1 MQCRIARNACETS
14 RSIHFIGLILVLG
27 YFLSGCRGGQEPGE
41 EAIKVTLATTPV
53 VYTGLIAV
61 ADQKGFFRQ
70 AGLDVSIRSDY
81 PAGLQSMQALERG
94 EVQMATGA
102 AFVFSGMM
110 EDDHSLRILAAVG
123 SSSDHEIVAR
133 KDRDILR
140 PADLRGKRIGVVLDT
155 VSEYALSMFLD
166 MNAIDPASVTLV
178 DISPPEMPKALS
190 QGEVDAISVWG
201 KFSFLARKGLGDN
214 AVSWPS
220 QYAMDYY
227 WILAARKDLL
237 DSSPEIA
244 TRFLKALKQ
253 AEQFVL
259 SHEREAKD
267 IIRKRWDLEPDFV
280 TQTWDKNK
288 LRVALD
294 QSLVISLEN
303 AVRWRMLTKGRPA
316 EMPNILDKIRKT
328 PLEKIDPKAVT
339 IYK

>member
-1 MQCRIARNACETS
+1 MV
-14 RSIHFIGLILVLG
+14 LILALG
-27 YFLSGCRGGQEPGE
+27 SFLGGCRGKQELGE
-41 EAIKVTLATTPV
+41 EAIKITLATTPV
-53 VYTGLIAV
+53 VYTGLIAI

-110 EDDHSLRILAAVG
+110 EEDQSLRILATVG
-123 SSSDHEIVAR
+123 STSDHEIVAR
-133 KDRDILR
+133 RDRGILA

-166 MNAIDPASVTLV
+166 MNSIDPAAVTLV
-178 DISPPEMPKALS
+178 DISPPEMAKALS
-190 QGEVDAISVWG
+190 QGEVDAISIWG
-201 KFSFLARKGLGDN
+201 KFSFLARRDLSDK

-220 QYAMDYY
+220 QYAMEYY
-227 WILAARKDLL
+227 WVLAARKDLL
-237 DSSPEIA
+237 DDSPEIA
-244 TRFLKALKQ
+244 TRFLTALKR
-253 AEQFVL
+253 AELFVL

-267 IIRKRWDLEPDFV
+267 IIRKRWDLDPDFMAE
-280 TQTWDKNK
+280 TWEKNN
-288 LRVALD
+288 LRVVLD
-294 QSLVISLEN
+294 QSLIISLEN
-303 AVRWRMLTKGRPA
+303 AIRWRMLTKGEPV
-316 EMPNILDKIRKT
+316 EVPNILDKIRKA